1 MQLKECYVICYDS
14 FKYSPKYTFA
24 VKSFRPA
31 STFLYIK
38 KGTYRYTF
46 NGHTLYAYENDL
58 VYVPY
63 GGAYKYEVLSSSRET
78 FLQQVEFQLFDTETN
93 AEMSLTDTPTLAVH
107 NCSKEITDLMEEL
120 TSLSVCANKYN
131 IFKHTSII
139 NMLIYYMALNR
150 DSLRTS
156 KIRAPIAQVLEYIA
170 RNLDKPITITELAEI
185 SHLSSVQFR
194 RVFEQEISCSPK
206 AYITN
211 LKIKKACSLL
221 QKTDKSVG
229 EIALLVGYENIYYF
243 SNVFKKETDFSPSAY
258 RNKFSSE
265 K

>member
-14 FKYSPKYTFA
+14 FKYSPKYTFDI
-24 VKSFRPA
+24 KSFRPT

-63 GGAYKYEVLSSSRET
+63 GGAYKYEVLSPAKET
-78 FLQQVEFQLFDTETN
+78 FLQQVEFQIFDTKTSS
-93 AEMSLTDTPTLAVH
+93 EMSLTDIPTVAVH
-107 NCSKEITDLMEEL
+107 NCNQEITELMEEL
-120 TSLSVCANKYN
+120 TSLNICANKYN
-131 IFKHTSII
+131 VFKHNGII
-139 NMLIYYMALNR
+139 NMLIYYMALNC
-150 DSLRTS
+150 DSLKTS

-170 RNLDKPITITELAEI
+170 RNLDKPITISELAKI

-194 RVFEQEISCSPK
+194 RVFEQEILCSPK

-221 QKTDKSVG
+221 QKTDKSIG
-229 EIALLVGYENIYYF
+229 EIAILVGYENAYYF
-243 SNVFKKETDFSPSAY
+243 SNVFKKSTNLSPSAY
-258 RNKFSSE
+258 RSKFS
-265 K
+265 